1 MVSIQ
6 GLSQAG
12 LYRPPPAILREVEEK
27 GFVITGRNS
36 DLDEVM
42 ADHTYYINVIQS
54 RNYIHQ
60 QWGKYFSILDIV
72 DAMAANQDVVVMRN
86 DKKRE

>member
-60 QWGKYFSILDIV
+60 QWVALSKHYVVFHLSLPISLHPSFS
-72 DAMAANQDVVVMRN
+72 NCRTPN
-86 DKKRE
+86 